1 MIFHNGS
8 NDDYDFIVKTEELK
22 DNLLGLEKI
31 LKNTQPFQFQQENKL
46 QELIKTESKL
56 QKPYNTN

>member
-22 DNLLGLEKI
+22 DSLLGLEKI
-31 LKNTQPFQFQQENKL
+31 LKNT
-46 QELIKTESKL
+46 
-56 QKPYNTN
+56 